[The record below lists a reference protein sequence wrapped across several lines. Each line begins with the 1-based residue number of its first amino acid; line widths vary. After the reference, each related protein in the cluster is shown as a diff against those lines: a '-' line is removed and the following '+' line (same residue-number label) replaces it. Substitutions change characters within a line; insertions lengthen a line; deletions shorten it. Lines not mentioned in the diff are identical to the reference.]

1 MKRVIAGLLAVFCL
15 AGGTPPA
22 RGAAPST
29 SAASAIL
36 VDAGSGRVLYAYN
49 AHERRPIAS
58 ITKLMTALVAVESTP
73 DLDREVTVRE
83 EYTRAEGSSMYLR
96 EGEVLTLE
104 TLLYGLLLASG
115 NDAALAV
122 AGACAGDVDTFV
134 SWMNQRAADLGMED
148 THFANPN
155 GLHDDNHYST
165 AADMA
170 LLARA
175 VLEQP
180 VLAEIVAT
188 KSITI
193 GERTLVNHNKL
204 LWRYEGCTGM
214 KTGYTDAAGRT
225 LVSCAQREGQQLIA
239 VTLHDPDDWVDHAA
253 LFDYGFEVYPSFS
266 LARAGKQVRTLPV
279 TGSLNRF
286 VGVET
291 DRDVSYPLTGE
302 ERVRAEIV
310 LPQQVQA
317 PVEAGQIAGRMTFY
331 LEDQVIGQT
340 YLVYSQG
347 VADDTAQKRS
357 LFGRLLD
364 WITGRGTITPSLTGL
379 LASRA
384 EGEPE
389 QRMGRD

>member
-1 MKRVIAGLLAVFCL
+1 MKRVLAGLVVIVCL
-15 AGGTPPA
+15 VGGTSPA
-22 RGAAPST
+22 RGAGPSI

-36 VDAGSGRVLYAYN
+36 VDGASGRVLYEHN

-73 DLDREVTVRE
+73 DLSREVTIKE

-104 TLLYGLLLASG
+104 DLLYGLLLASG

-134 SWMNQRAADLGMED
+134 AWMNQWAADLGMED

-155 GLHDDNHYST
+155 GLNDDNHYST

-170 LLARA
+170 LLAR
-175 VLEQP
+175 VVMDQE

-204 LWRYEGCTGM
+204 LWRYEGCIGM
-214 KTGYTDAAGRT
+214 KTGYTDLAGRT
-225 LVSCAQREGQQLIA
+225 LVSCAQRGEQRLIA
-239 VTLHDPDDWVDHAA
+239 VTLHDPNDWEDHAA
-253 LFDYGFEVYPSFS
+253 LFDYGFETYPDHL
-266 LARAGKQVRTLPV
+266 LARAGKQVRTLPIV
-279 TGSLNRF
+279 GSLNRF
-286 VGVET
+286 VPVET
-291 DRDVSYPLTGE
+291 DSDVSYPLTAE
-302 ERVRAEIV
+302 ERVRAEVV

-317 PVEAGQIAGRMTFY
+317 PVEAGQIAGRITFY
-331 LEDQVIGQT
+331 LDETVIGQT
-340 YLVYSQG
+340 YLVYSRS
-347 VADDTAQKRS
+347 VADDTARQRS
-357 LFGRLLD
+357 LFGRLMD
-364 WITGRGTITPSLTGL
+364 WLTGRGTIAPTIPGL
-379 LASRA
+379 L
-384 EGEPE
+384 
-389 QRMGRD
+389 